1 MQRTS
6 AACLS
11 EAPQKNLGHQNKG
24 VFHVQLFLI
33 SALSLECDVRHFTGA
48 RGLDKSHTSTLVPD

>member
-24 VFHVQLFLI
+24 LFYLQLFSI
-33 SALSLECDVRHFTGA
+33 SALSLECAVCCDVRNFTGE
-48 RGLDKSHTSTLVPD
+48 RSLD